1 VSVKLT
7 NESSRQGAACNT
19 TKRILL
25 LSPYPSSL
33 HELVGELTA
42 RCYDV
47 MVMHHLDSDLFYQL
61 YPDLIILDQRHEPL
75 NQSALMPLS
84 DSNIPAL
91 NILAKPSADS
101 NQLSNQSI
109 VWPADMQE
117 ITARIVGLIES
128 KSTAN
133 TGMSTQVTF
142 KDLTVDY
149 KRIVVTQNNERI
161 DLTKTEFDLLKVLLA
176 ADGAALSRQELLD
189 AVWGDEYYG
198 GSNTVDAHIKGLR
211 NKLKDDPK
219 SPTYIATIRG
229 IGYRLAD

>member
-1 VSVKLT
+1 MSVKLT
-7 NESSRQGAACNT
+7 NESSHHGAACNT
-19 TKRILL
+19 TKRIIL

-42 RCYDV
+42 KCYDV
-47 MVMHHLDSDLFYQL
+47 LVMHHLDSDLFSQL
-61 YPDLIILDQRHEPL
+61 NPDLLILDQRHEPL
-75 NQSALMPLS
+75 NQSALMPLL
-84 DSNIPAL
+84 DSNISTL
-91 NILAKPSADS
+91 NLLAKPSDDS
-101 NQLSNQSI
+101 DQLSNQCI
-109 VWPADMQE
+109 VWPADIQE
-117 ITARIVGLIES
+117 ITAQIVQLMES
-128 KSTAN
+128 SCTSN
-133 TGMSTQVTF
+133 IGMSTLVAF

-161 DLTKTEFDLLKVLLA
+161 DLTRTEFDLLKVLLA

-189 AVWGDEYYG
+189 AVWGAEYYG